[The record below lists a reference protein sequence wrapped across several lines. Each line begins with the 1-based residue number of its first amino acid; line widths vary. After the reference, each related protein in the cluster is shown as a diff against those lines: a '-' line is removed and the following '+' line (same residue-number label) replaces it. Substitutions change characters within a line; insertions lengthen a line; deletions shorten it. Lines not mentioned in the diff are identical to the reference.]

1 MFTLYRNIRIRL
13 FRKELL
19 GQVKKIPVS
28 HQTFFKMQMRR
39 AVFFKFFILIKQP
52 FFLTTELKLF
62 NKNHYSTMYIYL
74 KYSIILKKT

>member
-19 GQVKKIPVS
+19 GQEKKSRFLIKR
-28 HQTFFKMQMRR
+28 FLKCKCGAR
-39 AVFFKFFILIKQP
+39 FFILIKQP

-74 KYSIILKKT
+74 KYSII